1 MAYVAVDAQGG
12 LFPPDLLDRIAA
24 GTAPRQAPADF
35 GLGGARLSDEIQG
48 AFSDA
53 RSFWDSFNRRRLH
66 SRESLTT
73 LTRETFV
80 IPFLERLGFDLRYQ
94 RGAALAGGDSYA
106 ISHRA
111 GDEADAPPVQI
122 VTVGQPLDRRSD
134 GARRSPHALV
144 QEYLNRSDALW
155 GLVTNGERLRLLR
168 DSARITR
175 PAYVEFDV
183 RAIIEGNLYSEFV
196 LLYRLL
202 QRTRFPR
209 GGGDA
214 ASCPL
219 EEYYQQGIDEGGR
232 VREHLRDGVEQAL
245 QTLGTA
251 FLAHPD
257 SAELR
262 EGLRGGQI
270 SATGYYRQLLRLVY
284 RLLFLMVV
292 EERRLLFP
300 PDAPNRDHQS
310 LYTAHYGIGRL
321 RDRAERYFA
330 EDHYGD
336 LWLGLVQTF
345 ILFNDDDEAHELGLS
360 ALGGELFSSLA
371 CPDLEHANCDNA
383 QLLAAI
389 RYLSTFQDGAAR
401 RRVNYA
407 ALDVEELG
415 SVYESLLEYQPHVEL
430 EPAPLFELVV
440 GSERKQ
446 TGSYYTP
453 PSLVAELVESA
464 LVPVLHDR
472 FKGALTGEERE
483 EAILGMRVCDTAMGS
498 GHFLLAAARRMARE
512 LALVRS
518 GEGEPTPE
526 HFRQAVRDVIRRC
539 VYGVDKNSLA
549 VDLCKVAL
557 WIEGYNS
564 GLPLNFLDNHIRH
577 GDALVGVFDLAVL
590 SEGVPD
596 DAYTPVT
603 GDDKKAAAAFKKR
616 NRAERQGQTSYLGR
630 AVDVSA
636 GLSRDRVAEFA
647 ALALQDERQV
657 RDEQAK
663 SLRYEALRGSGTAW
677 WTLKQA
683 CDLWTAAFFA
693 PLVPAAG
700 AMLDLVPTTETV
712 RAYLAQPG
720 AVYPPLLGQAV
731 GVSTALPFFH
741 WPLEFP
747 EVFGQGAPGGFDV
760 VLGNPPWDQIQPEEV
775 KFFGAQRSAVARA
788 IALTSGDARKTKI
801 AKLPATDPDLY
812 RLWEEHKRRI
822 ETTGKFARESHRF
835 ALTAVGKLNTYALFA
850 DLDRQA
856 ANVIGRTGVLVP
868 TGIATDDSTKL
879 YFQDIVDS
887 KSLSSLFDFEN
898 REGLFPAVD
907 SRMKFSL
914 LTLAGPQ
921 RPSEKGAE
929 FAFFAH
935 STDDLR
941 DEEKRFTLTADD
953 IALLN
958 PNTHTCPIFR
968 GKRDAE
974 LTKAIYRRSPVLIN
988 ESTGENPWGV
998 EFRQGLFNMT
1008 SDSGLFRTR
1017 EQLLAEGLSL
1027 EGNVFC
1033 REGEDASYLPLYEA
1047 KLLHQFDHRWATYD
1061 GLDVRDL
1068 TDAEKA
1074 DPTCAVMPRYWVP
1087 KQEVEEQLGGKWKH
1101 DWLVAFR
1108 RISNGTN
1115 ERTALFS
1122 LLPQVGAGDSVF
1134 FMLPHVN
1141 EARAVACLVSNLNA
1155 VPLDYVVRQKMG
1167 GVNLNFYIVR
1177 QLPVLPPTAYKTV
1190 AVDYIAQRV
1199 LELVYTARDMA
1210 PFARDLGYDGP
1221 PFRWDPE
1228 RRFRM
1233 RCELDALFFRLYGI
1247 ERDDAAY
1254 IMDTFPIV
1262 AKKDITQYGEYRTKR
1277 VILEIYDELTSKG
1290 R

>member
-12 LFPPDLLDRIAA
+12 LFPPDLLDRIAG
-24 GTAPRQAPADF
+24 GTAPRQTPADF
-35 GLGGARLSDEIQG
+35 DLSGARLSDEIQG

-202 QRTRFPR
+202 QRTRFPH

-251 FLAHPD
+251 FLAYPD

-300 PDAPNRDHQS
+300 PDAPNRDRQS
-310 LYTAHYGIGRL
+310 LYTAYYGIGRL

-472 FKGALTGEERE
+472 FRGALTGEERE

-526 HFRQAVRDVIRRC
+526 LFRQAVRDVIRRC
-539 VYGVDKNSLA
+539 VYGVDKNPLA

-564 GLPLNFLDNHIRH
+564 GLPFNFLDNHIKH

-603 GDDKKAAAAFKKR
+603 GDDKGAAAAFKKR
-616 NRAERQGQTSYLGR
+616 NRAERGGQTSYLGR

-636 GLSRDRVAEFA
+636 GLSRERVAEFA

-663 SLRYEALRGSGTAW
+663 SLRYDALRGSGTAW

-700 AMLDLVPTTETV
+700 GALDLVPTTDTV

-720 AVYPPLLGQAV
+720 AIYPPLLGQAV

-760 VLGNPPWDQIQPEEV
+760 VLGNPPWERIKLQEEEFFAGRDPEIAHAPN
-775 KFFGAQRSAVARA
+775 KAARQRLIDTLLERKPALADLFARA
-788 IALTSGDARKTKI
+788 KHTAEAQSRFVRGSG
-801 AKLPATDPDLY
+801 
-812 RLWEEHKRRI
+812 
-822 ETTGKFARESHRF
+822 RF
-835 ALTAVGKLNTYALFA
+835 PLCGRGDVNTYSIFA
-850 DLDRQA
+850 ETMRT
-856 ANVIGRTGVLVP
+856 VINDVGRSGVIVP
-868 TGIATDDSTKL
+868 TGIATDDTTKAF
-879 YFQDIVDS
+879 FQDIADS
-887 KSLSSLFDFEN
+887 RSLVSLFDFEN
-898 REGLFPAVD
+898 RKKLFPAVD

-914 LTLAGPQ
+914 LTLTGPDQ
-921 RPSEKGAE
+921 PAEKGAE

-941 DEEKRFTLTADD
+941 DEERRFRLTADD

-974 LTKAIYRRSPVLIN
+974 LTKATYRRVPVLVN
-988 ESTGENPWGV
+988 AVMRDNPWGV
-998 EFRQGLFNMT
+998 SIRQGLFHLTNE
-1008 SDSGLFRTR
+1008 GELFEDTYSPGRVRSYEGKLIHQYDHRFASYTGKSTR
-1017 EQLLAEGLSL
+1017 ELI
-1027 EGNVFC
+1027 
-1033 REGEDASYLPLYEA
+1033 DI
-1047 KLLHQFDHRWATYD
+1047 
-1061 GLDVRDL
+1061 
-1068 TDAEKA
+1068 EKI
-1074 DPTCAVMPRYWVP
+1074 DPQCTIVPRYWLPGDEVISRLMDREWLHEWLIGYRDIARATDERTTIASIIP
-1087 KQEVEEQLGGKWKH
+1087 KSGTDLTIRILFSDQTPKYLPS
-1101 DWLVAFR
+1101 LVA
-1108 RISNGTN
+1108 N
-1115 ERTALFS
+1115 
-1122 LLPQVGAGDSVF
+1122 
-1134 FMLPHVN
+1134 
-1141 EARAVACLVSNLNA
+1141 VS
-1155 VPLDYVVRQKMG
+1155 YQKPG
-1167 GVNLNFYIVR
+1167 G
-1177 QLPVLPPTAYKTV
+1177 
-1190 AVDYIAQRV
+1190 RV
-1199 LELVYTARDMA
+1199 Y
-1210 PFARDLGYDGP
+1210 
-1221 PFRWDPE
+1221 
-1228 RRFRM
+1228 
-1233 RCELDALFFRLYGI
+1233 
-1247 ERDDAAY
+1247 
-1254 IMDTFPIV
+1254 
-1262 AKKDITQYGEYRTKR
+1262 
-1277 VILEIYDELTSKG
+1277 
-1290 R
+1290 